1 MDALYDV
8 LYVCIARGCK
18 WFRMLSTWMPLWIQM
33 WFYGFMYMD
42 ANVDAMQ
49 SFWVFIYFDEMLCR
63 MEVLYGVI
71 DMPI

>member
-1 MDALYDV
+1 
-8 LYVCIARGCK
+8 
-18 WFRMLSTWMPLWIQM
+18 MLLWIQI

-42 ANVDAMQ
+42 ENVDAMQ

-63 MEVLYGVI
+63 MEVLHGVI

>member
-1 MDALYDV
+1 
-8 LYVCIARGCK
+8 
-18 WFRMLSTWMPLWIQM
+18 MPLWIQM

-63 MEVLYGVI
+63 MEVLHGVI
-71 DMPI
+71 ATTQKNLPKVVKVV